1 MIKIVGK
8 KVIDLIA
15 YQQGILFVL
24 KEQTPD
30 GQYKASFYSF
40 DAKSKSIATVTKNA
54 YLMTKFG
61 PSFAKITECLD
72 DYISCEAQ
80 RLKDGRVCIV
90 YPGGE
95 IGIFADDGELL
106 HTERLQYNGNAVRSL
121 AYDGTYLWFAVP
133 DANAVVRYHCD
144 KYRIDM
150 RLGNTENTSFATP
163 FCVFATKDSLFVCS
177 KTSKCVLAVSLQ
189 DFSITPYQAF
199 EEAVLQYLQIN
210 EDCFVVLPSGIYLL
224 Q

>member
-1 MIKIVGK
+1 MIKIIGK

-24 KEQTPD
+24 KEMTPD

-40 DAKSKSIATVTKNA
+40 DAKSQSIATVTKNA

-61 PSFAKITECLD
+61 PSFAKITDHLD

-80 RLKDGRVCIV
+80 RLSDGRVCIV

-95 IGIFADDGELL
+95 IGIFSDDGELL
-106 HTERLQYNGNAVRSL
+106 HTERMQYNGMAVRSL
-121 AYDGTYLWFAVP
+121 AFDGKHLWFAVP
-133 DANAVVRYHCD
+133 EANAVVRYNCE
-144 KYRIDM
+144 KNRIDM
-150 RLGNTENTSFATP
+150 RLGNNAGTSLTTP
-163 FCVFATKDSLFVCS
+163 VCVFANKDVLYVCS

-189 DFSITPYQAF
+189 DFSVTPYQAF
-199 EEAVLQYLQIN
+199 DEPVLQYLRIDQ
-210 EDCFVVLPSGIYLL
+210 DCFVVLPSGIYLL
-224 Q
+224 

>member
-1 MIKIVGK
+1 MIKIIGK

-24 KEQTPD
+24 KEMTPD

-40 DAKSKSIATVTKNA
+40 DAKSQSIATVTKNA

-61 PSFAKITECLD
+61 PSFAKITDHLD

-80 RLKDGRVCIV
+80 RLSDGRVCIV

-95 IGIFADDGELL
+95 IGIFSDDGELL
-106 HTERLQYNGNAVRSL
+106 HTERMKYNGMAVRSL
-121 AYDGTYLWFAVP
+121 AFDGKHLWFAVP
-133 DANAVVRYHCD
+133 EANAVVRYNCE
-144 KYRIDM
+144 KNRIDM
-150 RLGNTENTSFATP
+150 RLGNNAGTSLTTP
-163 FCVFATKDSLFVCS
+163 VCVFANKDVLYVCS

-189 DFSITPYQAF
+189 DFSVTPYQAF
-199 EEAVLQYLQIN
+199 DEPVLQYLRIN
-210 EDCFVVLPSGIYLL
+210 QDSFVVFPSGIYLL